1 MVAGEVGAA
10 AAEDFGSRS
19 FGSARFRSPLLLLL
33 RGGWMDEW
41 AGKKT
46 TTTWPRGHT
55 HTQDVVGAHL
65 SVMSELDRFILQL
78 KSLLF
83 IGHEIK
89 N

>member
-10 AAEDFGSRS
+10 AEDFGS
-19 FGSARFRSPLLLLL
+19 ARLRSPLLLLLLLL

-83 IGHEIK
+83 CGHKI
-89 N
+89 